1 MVKDGVR
8 VSSVYESVV
17 SPRSG
22 MENRLAVEQ
31 SVAAQIVVLSS
42 YFQTVMVSTY
52 ASQLLDE
59 QFLHMILKYCT
70 LPFGT

>member
-8 VSSVYESVV
+8 VSSVYDSVV

-22 MENRLAVEQ
+22 TENRLAVEQ

-42 YFQTVMVSTY
+42 YFQTVMVSIY
-52 ASQLLDE
+52 ASQELDE
-59 QFLHMILKYCT
+59 QFLHMIL
-70 LPFGT
+70 